1 MTTQT
6 IATDTLSATDVVQDS
21 KGWFYRVRG
30 DGRYDSFSEWTA
42 EGGSPIVSG
51 DSVLWPVSLMVRDG
65 KGANGAPGNGQAMRV
80 ALFLSTRR

>member
-6 IATDTLSATDVVQDS
+6 ITTDTLIAGDVIHDN
-21 KGWFYRVRG
+21 KGWFYRVRA
-30 DGRYDSFSEWTA
+30 DGQYDSFSEWTA
-42 EGGSPIVSG
+42 EGDSPIVSG
-51 DSVLWPVSLMVRDG
+51 DSVLWPVALMVRDG